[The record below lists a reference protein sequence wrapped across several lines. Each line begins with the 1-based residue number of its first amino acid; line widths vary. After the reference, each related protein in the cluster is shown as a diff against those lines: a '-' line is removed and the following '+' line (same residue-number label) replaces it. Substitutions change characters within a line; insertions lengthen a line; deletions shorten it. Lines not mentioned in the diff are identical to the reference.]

1 MNRTLKAAQPL
12 VLVVVLFVAGALFG
26 GQVMKATGQLEVAKK
41 PLQSNFVL
49 VDDPKPCNA
58 C

>member
-26 GQVMKATGQLEVAKK
+26 GQVMKGQLELAKK
-41 PLQSNFVL
+41 PSPMMYVP
-49 VDDPKPCNA
+49 VDNTKPCGH

>member
-1 MNRTLKAAQPL
+1 MNRTVKAAQPL

-26 GQVMKATGQLEVAKK
+26 GQVMKGQLELAKK
-41 PLQSNFVL
+41 PSPMMFVP
-49 VDDPKPCNA
+49 VDDPKPCNF

>member
-1 MNRTLKAAQPL
+1 MNRTVKAAQPL

-26 GQVMKATGQLEVAKK
+26 GQVMKGQLELAKK
-41 PLQSNFVL
+41 PSQSNFLL
-49 VDDPKPCNA
+49 VDDTKPCPQ

>member
-26 GQVMKATGQLEVAKK
+26 GQVMKVKGQLELAKK
-41 PLQSNFVL
+41 PSQSNFVL
-49 VDDPKPCNA
+49 VDGSKPCGH